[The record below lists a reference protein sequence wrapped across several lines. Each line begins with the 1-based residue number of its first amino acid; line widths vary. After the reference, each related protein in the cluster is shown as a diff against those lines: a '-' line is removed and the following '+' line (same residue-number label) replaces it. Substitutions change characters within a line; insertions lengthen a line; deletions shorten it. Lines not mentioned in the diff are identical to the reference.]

1 MTIEE
6 KFRVAIERASKVP
19 SRLDRRVL
27 RILHGDVPT
36 FMEVA
41 PHKEVEDPDAVVIGV
56 PYEGVK
62 VKDRFTFVPATADL
76 QEKIYARTG
85 ADKAPDEMRRNSV
98 YYSLDHSGGL
108 FPERAR
114 GFRLADAITISDAG
128 NLQFDYA
135 DPPEQTL
142 HAAADRITELI
153 GATAIPIILGG
164 DDTVPY
170 VGVRSVAR
178 QRPGKKFSVIKLDS
192 HFDLSWEPRYW
203 AGSQWARCMEA
214 GYLAPENL
222 AIIGIRGLRNAVNW
236 HEIAEELG
244 IRYWTMQ
251 EVEEQGIVRCVAAEV
266 QAVTAGTDYLYLSLD
281 LDVIDPAFLPA
292 QKYPDPA
299 GLTARGNPACAAPFD
314 RAGPAA
320 MRLRHG
326 LSGPRLRR
334 ERIGQPARRPMRR
347 RGARMLRLAEDAGGL
362 ATPVSLADFGRWPN
376 CDAVRYLGNFGDG

>member
-41 PHKEVEDPDAVVIGV
+41 PHNEVEDPDAVVIGV

-128 NLQFDYA
+128 NLKFDCA
-135 DPPEQTL
+135 APAEQTL

-153 GATAIPIILGG
+153 GATAIPSFWAATIPCP
-164 DDTVPY
+164 TSACA
-170 VGVRSVAR
+170 SVAR

-214 GYLAPENL
+214 GYLA
-222 AIIGIRGLRNAVNW
+222 ARGTWPSSVSAACATLSFGTRSPRSSAS
-236 HEIAEELG
+236 ATG
-244 IRYWTMQ
+244 PCR
-251 EVEEQGIVRCVAAEV
+251 RSRSRASCVASRRRS
-266 QAVTAGTDYLYLSLD
+266 QAVTAGTDYLYLSS
-281 LDVIDPAFLPA
+281 
-292 QKYPDPA
+292 
-299 GLTARGNPACAAPFD
+299 T
-314 RAGPAA
+314 
-320 MRLRHG
+320 
-326 LSGPRLRR
+326 S
-334 ERIGQPARRPMRR
+334 
-347 RGARMLRLAEDAGGL
+347 
-362 ATPVSLADFGRWPN
+362 T
-376 CDAVRYLGNFGDG
+376 